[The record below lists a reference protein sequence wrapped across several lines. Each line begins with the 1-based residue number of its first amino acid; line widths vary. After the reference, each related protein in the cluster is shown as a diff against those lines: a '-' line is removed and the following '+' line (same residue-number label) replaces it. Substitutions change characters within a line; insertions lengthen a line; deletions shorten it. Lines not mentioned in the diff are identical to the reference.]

1 MFCEKCGYQIQ
12 GFSKFCP
19 KCGASLAD
27 QGFTQPAQGQNTGN
41 NNFVNNTAPANNAY
55 NPAQAPA
62 NNAYN
67 PAQAPANNNY
77 NPAQDPYSY
86 RYQPQQQN
94 FRPQAAAKPLSPP
107 VKTKPVQRVFSII
120 LSILIFSITT
130 SIAFIVISRATF
142 SSKSVKDA
150 SKSGQISDITI
161 TENGKEKKLAEY
173 LLGNIN
179 KDVVRDYKIDEEKIK
194 TILNSSEVKS
204 IITDLTVDYTQLFVY
219 GKDSAYLNEDSIMK
233 DIQSV
238 DQVVYKNTGYRF
250 SSKDYSDI
258 RKDLQN
264 GGKYSFLTE
273 SGLKNDVFKGADP
286 KVFSLL
292 FSIPLL
298 IILIIIDLGLIF
310 VIFLINKWKLKL
322 PFTVLGISF
331 MAFGF
336 ITLCYS
342 LVAFIL
348 SSVFNIYI
356 VSGLITSA
364 AVGNLIFGLVFLA
377 LGVVM
382 FILSIEFRKRDNLA
396 LKQLKEQQGA

>member
-382 FILSIEFRKRDNLA
+382 FILSIKFRKRDNLA
-396 LKQLKEQQGA
+396 LKQFKEQQGA

>member
-310 VIFLINKWKLKL
+310 ACSVHFVIRFQHLYRQRTHHFRSGRKPYFRIGFPRLGRCDVHPFNKVQKTRQ
-322 PFTVLGISF
+322 F
-331 MAFGF
+331 
-336 ITLCYS
+336 
-342 LVAFIL
+342 
-348 SSVFNIYI
+348 SVK
-356 VSGLITSA
+356 
-364 AVGNLIFGLVFLA
+364 AV
-377 LGVVM
+377 
-382 FILSIEFRKRDNLA
+382 
-396 LKQLKEQQGA
+396 

>member
-77 NPAQDPYSY
+77 NPAQDPYSN
-86 RYQPQQQN
+86 RYQRQQQN

-382 FILSIEFRKRDNLA
+382 FILSIKFRKRDNLA
-396 LKQLKEQQGA
+396 LKQFKEQQGA

>member
-41 NNFVNNTAPANNAY
+41 NNFVNNT
-55 NPAQAPA
+55 APA

-382 FILSIEFRKRDNLA
+382 FILSIKFRKRDNLA
-396 LKQLKEQQGA
+396 LKQFKEQQGA

>member
-41 NNFVNNTAPANNAY
+41 NNFVNHTAPANNAY

-382 FILSIEFRKRDNLA
+382 FILSIKFRKRDNLA
-396 LKQLKEQQGA
+396 LKQFKEQQGA

>member
-179 KDVVRDYKIDEEKIK
+179 KDVVRDYKIDEKKIK

-382 FILSIEFRKRDNLA
+382 FILSIKFRKRDNLA
-396 LKQLKEQQGA
+396 LKQFKEQQGA

>member
-120 LSILIFSITT
+120 LSILMFSITT

-382 FILSIEFRKRDNLA
+382 FILSIKFRKRDNLA
-396 LKQLKEQQGA
+396 LKQFKEQQGA

>member
-41 NNFVNNTAPANNAY
+41 NNFVNNT
-55 NPAQAPA
+55 
-62 NNAYN
+62 
-67 PAQAPANNNY
+67 APANNNY

-382 FILSIEFRKRDNLA
+382 FILSIKFRKRDNLA
-396 LKQLKEQQGA
+396 LKQFKEQQGA

>member
-1 MFCEKCGYQIQ
+1 MPMG
-12 GFSKFCP
+12 
-19 KCGASLAD
+19 
-27 QGFTQPAQGQNTGN
+27 
-41 NNFVNNTAPANNAY
+41 
-55 NPAQAPA
+55 
-62 NNAYN
+62 
-67 PAQAPANNNY
+67 
-77 NPAQDPYSY
+77 
-86 RYQPQQQN
+86 
-94 FRPQAAAKPLSPP
+94 
-107 VKTKPVQRVFSII
+107 
-120 LSILIFSITT
+120 
-130 SIAFIVISRATF
+130 
-142 SSKSVKDA
+142 
-150 SKSGQISDITI
+150 
-161 TENGKEKKLAEY
+161 NGK
-173 LLGNIN
+173 
-179 KDVVRDYKIDEEKIK
+179 
-194 TILNSSEVKS
+194 
-204 IITDLTVDYTQLFVY
+204 
-219 GKDSAYLNEDSIMK
+219 
-233 DIQSV
+233 
-238 DQVVYKNTGYRF
+238 
-250 SSKDYSDI
+250 
-258 RKDLQN
+258 N

-382 FILSIEFRKRDNLA
+382 FILSIKFRKRDNLA
-396 LKQLKEQQGA
+396 LKQFKEQQGA

>member
-27 QGFTQPAQGQNTGN
+27 QGFTQPAQGQNTGI

-382 FILSIEFRKRDNLA
+382 FILSIKFRKRDNLA
-396 LKQLKEQQGA
+396 LKQFKEQQGA

>member
-41 NNFVNNTAPANNAY
+41 NYFVNNTAPANNAY

-382 FILSIEFRKRDNLA
+382 FILSIKFRKRDNLA
-396 LKQLKEQQGA
+396 LKQFKEQQGA

>member
-120 LSILIFSITT
+120 LSILIFYITT

-382 FILSIEFRKRDNLA
+382 FILSIKFRKRDNLA
-396 LKQLKEQQGA
+396 LKQFKEQQGA

>member
-264 GGKYSFLTE
+264 GGKYCFLTE

-382 FILSIEFRKRDNLA
+382 FILSIKFRKRDNLA
-396 LKQLKEQQGA
+396 LKQFKEQQGA

>member
-41 NNFVNNTAPANNAY
+41 NNFVNNT
-55 NPAQAPA
+55 APA

-179 KDVVRDYKIDEEKIK
+179 KDVVRDYKIDEKKIK

-382 FILSIEFRKRDNLA
+382 FILSIKFRKRDNLA
-396 LKQLKEQQGA
+396 LKQFKEQQGA

>member
-77 NPAQDPYSY
+77 NPSQDPYSY

-382 FILSIEFRKRDNLA
+382 FILSIKFRKRDNLA
-396 LKQLKEQQGA
+396 LKQFKEQQGA